1 MAQNDSMIPRF
12 LDVSKLNPPVQFTCD
27 VHGDRKIVMQFNPP
41 AQNAAVQ
48 VPDTARL
55 RCVDCLEDTIPARIR
70 SVV

>member
-1 MAQNDSMIPRF
+1 VAANDSSIPRF
-12 LDVSKLNPPVQFTCD
+12 LDVTKLNPPVVFTCD

-41 AQNAAVQ
+41 ANNAPVQ
-48 VPDTARL
+48 IPDVNRL